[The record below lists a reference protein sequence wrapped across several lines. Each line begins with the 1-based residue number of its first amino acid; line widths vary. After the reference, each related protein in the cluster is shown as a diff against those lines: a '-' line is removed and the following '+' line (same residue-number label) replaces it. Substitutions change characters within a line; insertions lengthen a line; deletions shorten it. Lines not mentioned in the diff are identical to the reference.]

1 MVHVEK
7 WHHLFYSLLSHWDG
21 IYCAMGWGRFQG
33 AGFYESSYSKM
44 LGMDYGTHPTLSY
57 VECDRDP
64 HSRYPQGVTMPWGDS
79 RLDILSLEV
88 SCAPPMW
95 HSSLLPIFSWAKGSS
110 GAASWRTDIYTFMN
124 VNRQADISICALRTQ
139 HRSLEGLPR
148 QKIEKRIHILS
159 FIDPQP
165 IVLKVD
171 MALFPLK
178 SIFYDI
184 TCYCNYIV
192 FESIF

>member
-1 MVHVEK
+1 MLRSGIIFFTHYSATGMVSIVPWVEV
-7 WHHLFYSLLSHWDG
+7 
-21 IYCAMGWGRFQG
+21 
-33 AGFYESSYSKM
+33 GFRAQVSMS
-44 LGMDYGTHPTLSY
+44 HPTLKCLEWIMGPTLLSAMWN
-57 VECDRDP
+57 VTVTHTPDIR
-64 HSRYPQGVTMPWGDS
+64 RGVTIPWGDS

-184 TCYCNYIV
+184 TCYCSYIV